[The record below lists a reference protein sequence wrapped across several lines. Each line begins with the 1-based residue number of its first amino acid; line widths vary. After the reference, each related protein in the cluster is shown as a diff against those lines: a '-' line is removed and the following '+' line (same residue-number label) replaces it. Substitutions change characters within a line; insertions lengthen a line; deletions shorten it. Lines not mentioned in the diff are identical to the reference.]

1 MFEVLSKICF
11 IFLKNYLYFVENKI
25 YFEIY
30 GKFVFFSFEELFF
43 LQKLFLSVRVGFI
56 YNLVIKYM
64 DDCLELFQIVRIVEV
79 VLFLKSYVML
89 VMLKFMENLLD
100 ESNDFDKLFL
110 DVKVMV
116 DFLVKIL
123 VCVIG
128 SMNFV

>member
-116 DFLVKIL
+116 VFVVKIL